1 MHVCTYV
8 TVVYVPSWL
17 GLYARTVSTPLIETP
32 SYVTPTNRQKCY
44 LASFKKRC
52 SLCDVWCGPIGGV
65 YARRARLQAKSRP
78 ISRVSVLTFFGS
90 KLLLGDYAVL
100 TSITREIRAQR
111 LFKRFLIAV
120 QGMSGMDYESEHV
133 CLTMNRC
140 AYGRPAQKSNTS
152 QMTSTF

>member
-1 MHVCTYV
+1 
-8 TVVYVPSWL
+8 
-17 GLYARTVSTPLIETP
+17 
-32 SYVTPTNRQKCY
+32 
-44 LASFKKRC
+44 
-52 SLCDVWCGPIGGV
+52 V
-65 YARRARLQAKSRP
+65 YARRARLRHCDTNSKNVLLRGPDLIDRPAFVRSSQSSKHLRLLFELRVKQAKSRP

-90 KLLLGDYAVL
+90 KLLLVDYAVL

-111 LFKRFLIAV
+111 LFKWFLIAV